1 MQVNKF
7 PGMHLVENILEGLR
21 AIKGNLLRTVL
32 TALIVAIGIMSLVGI
47 LTAVDS
53 IQYSISDTFSSLGAN
68 SFDIRVE
75 NNQGRRRHGQAEKN
89 DPPITYLQA
98 RQYQRISGDAVR
110 ISLSTMLGGAIV
122 VKSEFAK
129 TNPNISV
136 VGADQHYLANE
147 NYNLETGRQFS
158 NFELEEGSNVAII
171 GSELKDNL
179 FKNQSAVGK
188 KISFLGKH
196 FKIVGVLA
204 KSGSSMGGRGSDR
217 SVIIPLTTANQ
228 MPRNR
233 ELTYNIKTTVPNA
246 DNMMYMLGEATGIM
260 RNVRQDKPGQPD
272 SFEITRSDSV
282 LKSLSDVTGYLKVG
296 GFLVGFIT
304 LLGASI
310 GLMNIMMVS
319 VTERTREIGI
329 RKALGATALQI
340 RQQFL
345 IEAVVICFLGGI
357 LGVIMGVLMGNGV
370 SGLIGAGGF
379 LVPWLWV
386 TLGLTICVAVGI
398 LSGWYPAYKASK
410 LDPIESL
417 RYE

>member
-1 MQVNKF
+1 
-7 PGMHLVENILEGLR
+7 MHFLENIKEGLR
-21 AIKGNLLRTVL
+21 AIQGNLLRTVL

-68 SFDIRVE
+68 SFDIQVE
-75 NNQGRRRHGQAEKN
+75 NNQAPRRRGQVEKT

-98 RQYQRISGDAVR
+98 RQYQRISGEAVR
-110 ISLSTMLGGAIV
+110 ISLSTMLGGAIT
-122 VKSEFAK
+122 VKSEYAK
-129 TNPNISV
+129 TNPNIQV
-136 VGADQHYLANE
+136 VGADEYYLANE
-147 NYNLETGRQFS
+147 NYNLQAGRQFS
-158 NFELEEGSNVAII
+158 NFELEEGSNVCII
-171 GSELKDNL
+171 GHELKENL
-179 FKNQSAVGK
+179 FKKQEAVSK
-188 KISFLGKH
+188 KISFMGKH
-196 FKIVGVLA
+196 FKIVGVME

-217 SVIIPLTTANQ
+217 LIIIPLTTANQ

-246 DNMMYMLGEATGIM
+246 ENMMYMMGEATGIM
-260 RNVRQDKPGQPD
+260 RNVRQDKPGQKD
-272 SFEITRSDSV
+272 SFEITRSDSA
-282 LKSLSDVTGYLKVG
+282 LKSLNDITGYLKVG

-329 RKALGATALQI
+329 RKALGATPLRI

-345 IEAVVICFLGGI
+345 IEAIVICMIGGI
-357 LGVIMGVLMGNGV
+357 FGMLLGIGIGNVIANF
-370 SGLIGAGGF
+370 IGPGGF
-379 LVPWLWV
+379 LVPWLWMIISFV
-386 TLGLTICVAVGI
+386 ICIIVGLIAGYI
-398 LSGWYPAYKASK
+398 PAYKASR

>member
-1 MQVNKF
+1 
-7 PGMHLVENILEGLR
+7 MHFLENIKEGLR
-21 AIKGNLLRTVL
+21 PIQGNLLRTVL

-68 SFDIRVE
+68 SFDIQVE
-75 NNQGRRRHGQAEKN
+75 NNQGRRRRGQLEKN

-98 RQYQRISGDAVR
+98 RQYQRISGEAVR
-110 ISLSTMLGGAIV
+110 ISLSTMLGGAV
-122 VKSEFAK
+122 TVKSDLAK
-129 TNPNISV
+129 TNPNIQV
-136 VGADQHYLANE
+136 VGADEYYLANE
-147 NYNLETGRQFS
+147 NYNLEAGRQFS

-171 GSELKDNL
+171 GHELKENL
-179 FKNQSAVGK
+179 FKKQDAISK
-188 KISFLGKH
+188 KIAFMGKH
-196 FKIVGVLA
+196 FKIVGVME

-217 SVIIPLTTANQ
+217 LIIIPLTTANQ

-246 DNMMYMLGEATGIM
+246 ENMMYMMGEATGIM
-260 RNVRQDKPGQPD
+260 RNVRQDKPGQKD
-272 SFEITRSDSV
+272 SFEITRSDSA
-282 LKSLSDVTGYLKVG
+282 LKSLNDITGYLKVG

-345 IEAVVICFLGGI
+345 IEAIVICFLGG
-357 LGVIMGVLMGNGV
+357 LMGVILGVLMGNSV
-370 SGLIGAGGF
+370 SSLIGAGGF

-386 TLGLTICVAVGI
+386 ILGLVVCVAVGI
-398 LSGWYPAYKASK
+398 LSGWYPAFKASK